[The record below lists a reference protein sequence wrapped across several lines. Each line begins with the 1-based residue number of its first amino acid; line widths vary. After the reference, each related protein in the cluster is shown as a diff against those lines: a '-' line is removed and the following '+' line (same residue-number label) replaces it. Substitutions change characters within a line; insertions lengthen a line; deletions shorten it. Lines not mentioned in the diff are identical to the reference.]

1 MFWGCGRSDLKRGV
15 RARFSALTERMIENI
30 GYKTYIV
37 FMVFCIIGFLYAA
50 FVLPELKGL
59 TLEEVD
65 AVFNDT
71 SGTEDKARRERIAK
85 QIGLD
90 KIAQDV
96 QHKEGAAEKTP
107 AAANGEGP
115 YRSEV

>member
-1 MFWGCGRSDLKRGV
+1 MV
-15 RARFSALTERMIENI
+15 ENI

-37 FMVFCIIGFLYAA
+37 FMVFCIIGFIYAA

-71 SGTEDKARRERIAK
+71 SGAEDRARRVRIAE

-90 KIAQDV
+90 KIAQEV
-96 QHKEGAAEKTP
+96 QHKEGSAERTP
-107 AAANGEGP
+107 AASNGEHR
-115 YRSEV
+115 YCSEV